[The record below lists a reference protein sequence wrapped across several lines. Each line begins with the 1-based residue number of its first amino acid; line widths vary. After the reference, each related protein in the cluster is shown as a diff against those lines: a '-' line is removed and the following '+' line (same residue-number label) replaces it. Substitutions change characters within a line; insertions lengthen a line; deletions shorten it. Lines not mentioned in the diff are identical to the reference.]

1 MEKSCPNCHLQNSPD
16 ALFCRQCA
24 TPLAAAS
31 VNQPPIQ
38 PIQYQNPPNQ
48 AQYQNPQWNPQAG
61 GFQANV
67 QPVQQTGES
76 SSRATTAA
84 ILAVAGV
91 LCCGFLTGIPAAIL
105 GWLEM
110 GAIREGRASA
120 KGMTMAQIGL
130 WGGIIG
136 TVLHF
141 IGYFLLMIMSMMNRG
156 Y

>member
-1 MEKSCPNCHLQNSPD
+1 MEKSCPNCRLQNSSD
-16 ALFCRQCA
+16 AMFCRQCA
-24 TPLAAAS
+24 TPLAATS

-48 AQYQNPQWNPQAG
+48 AQYQNPQGG

-91 LCCGFLTGIPAAIL
+91 LCWNSSKETTA
-105 GWLEM
+105 
-110 GAIREGRASA
+110 
-120 KGMTMAQIGL
+120 
-130 WGGIIG
+130 
-136 TVLHF
+136 
-141 IGYFLLMIMSMMNRG
+141 
-156 Y
+156 